1 MSIKNK
7 VYYWFKLKEDF
18 FYSKELKIIRK
29 MPSGAE
35 IIIVLLKMQ
44 LLSLSKGGIIEI
56 DNLCDTVEE
65 ELSILID
72 EDEKIIKL
80 ALITLNKFS
89 LIYEIDGKDI
99 QMLMH
104 EDLVGQE
111 TDSTIRSR
119 KSRALKNEQK
129 NIGCCNA
136 TQVQHQCNIEEN
148 FFVADEF
155 FLLKPNEIKEKNVE
169 CCNATPMQQ
178 FCSTEIDIDIELDI
192 ELEKEK
198 EIENHDRDFDFNK
211 FFKNLGIKFH
221 KANQEGVRRL
231 LKEMSV
237 NEVVNYLNE
246 LNEAIKS
253 SPSSISNFDALFS
266 AKLQKGERQIN
277 INRPAK
283 ISNAELEQS
292 IPKKI
297 ASKSIIDF
305 EAKERQFKE
314 IEIAEEVFG
323 NLSENDQNKILETLK
338 KDYLVIMPNLKNIN
352 LLAHIPFKMWVKSR
366 LYKFLQANKLIQ
378 QH

>member
-44 LLSLSKGGIIEI
+44 LLSLAKGGIIEI

-89 LIYEIDGKDI
+89 LIYGIDGKDI

-104 EDLVGQE
+104 EDLVGKE

-119 KSRALKNEQK
+119 KSRALKNEEK

-136 TQVQHQCNIEEN
+136 TQVQHLCNTEN
-148 FFVADEF
+148 NFVVAEEF
-155 FLLKPNEIKEKNVE
+155 FLLKPNEIKGKNDD

-198 EIENHDRDFDFNK
+198 EIENHDSDFDFNK
-211 FFKNLGIKFH
+211 FFKKLGIKFH
-221 KANQEGVRRL
+221 NANQEAVRRL

-237 NEVVNYLNE
+237 KEVVDYLNE
-246 LNEAIKS
+246 LNETIKS
-253 SPSSISNFDALFS
+253 SSSSVTNFDGLFT
-266 AKLQKGERQIN
+266 AKLQKGERQVN
-277 INRPAK
+277 AK
-283 ISNAELEQS
+283 HPMRISEQKLDQS
-292 IPKKI
+292 EPKKI
-297 ASKSIIDF
+297 TSKSIIDF
-305 EAKERQFKE
+305 EAKEKQFQE
-314 IEIAEEVFG
+314 IEIAEKTF
-323 NLSENDQNKILETLK
+323 NSLSENDRNKILEILR
-338 KDYLVIMPNLKNIN
+338 KDYLLIMPNLKNIN
-352 LLAHIPFKMWVKSR
+352 LSTHIPFKMWVKSR
-366 LYKFLQANKLIQ
+366 LYNFLKTNKLIRE
-378 QH
+378 